1 MATPREQL
9 DTIARVSSEIVPEE
23 ELLVRLE
30 ESARTGRPLR
40 VKYGMDPT
48 APDIHL
54 GNAVALHKIRIFQEL
69 GHHAVLIIGDAT
81 AMVGDPSG
89 QDETR
94 PMLTEAAVRAH
105 AATYLDQV
113 GHIVDLDEAEIRYNR
128 EWFAPMSFDAVLQ
141 LLARMTVARMLER
154 DSFAKRHAAGQPIG
168 IHELVYCLMQGHDSV
183 EVESDVELGGTDQK
197 FNLMVGRELQRQ
209 AGQRPQV
216 CVLHPLLEG
225 TDGQRKMSKSLGN
238 AIGITDEPGEMY
250 GKIMSLPDE
259 MMAKYFTYAAFT
271 PAAEAE
277 RWLAGHP
284 KEAKDAL
291 AKAVVRLYHDAA
303 AAKAASAEFDRVH
316 RHHELPD
323 EIPDVVVPASELGEG
338 GTIWI
343 VKLIVLAG
351 FAGSNGEARRLVEG
365 GGVSL
370 DGATIAEPGDVAIT
384 GGEVLKV
391 GKRRFARLQRGT

>member
-1 MATPREQL
+1 M
-9 DTIARVSSEIVPEE
+9 
-23 ELLVRLE
+23 
-30 ESARTGRPLR
+30 
-40 VKYGMDPT
+40 
-48 APDIHL
+48 
-54 GNAVALHKIRIFQEL
+54 F
-69 GHHAVLIIGDAT
+69 
-81 AMVGDPSG
+81 
-89 QDETR
+89 
-94 PMLTEAAVRAH
+94 TEAAVRAH